1 MLTLGIETSCDE
13 TAVAVTDGKK
23 ILSNKISSS
32 IHLFSK
38 WGGVIPEM
46 ASRYHIEYINQV
58 LKEALEEA
66 GISLKDIKLIAVTQG
81 PGLVGALLIGISFA
95 KSLSFALGIP
105 LIGVNHLIAHLYS
118 NIIQNNAPSF
128 PFVGLIISGGHTSLF
143 YVRDS
148 DNYSLL
154 GQTQDDAIGESYDKV
169 AKILGLGYPGGPII
183 EKRAKKGDSAHIKFP
198 CSKLKKDSLDFSFS
212 GIKTAVLYYTREN
225 LETIES
231 EKQRS
236 TIINNISAS
245 FQEAASDMVIEKT
258 IKSCIKKGVSE
269 IVVGGGVSANLRFRE
284 KLKIEADKLGLKVFF
299 PPKGLCMDNAAMVA
313 GLGES
318 LYKKGHSSDLSLTAE
333 PNMPF

>member
-46 ASRYHIEYINQV
+46 ASRHHIEYINQV

-66 GISLKDIKLIAVTQG
+66 RISLKDIKLIAVTQG

-118 NIIQNNAPSF
+118 NIIQNDAPSF

-198 CSKLKKDSLDFSFS
+198 RSKLKKDSLDFSFS

-236 TIINNISAS
+236 AIINNISAS

-284 KLKIEADKLGLKVFF
+284 KLKIEVDKLGLKVFF

-313 GLGES
+313 ALGES
-318 LYKKGHSSDLSLTAE
+318 LYKKGHRSDLSLTAE